1 MAEWLRGVKAMR
13 VIFRD
18 PKDLGSNP
26 RPVSFYERPKLT
38 IFLFF
43 IFFSKKMVGGQDK
56 QFKTIDFG
64 FFSPLKKIHNYF
76 LFKLHFSALP

>member
-1 MAEWLRGVKAMR
+1 MAEWLRGVKVMR

-18 PKDLGSNP
+18 SKDLGSHP

-43 IFFSKKMVGGQDK
+43 IFFQKKWLEDK
-56 QFKTIDFG
+56 INNLKLSIFD